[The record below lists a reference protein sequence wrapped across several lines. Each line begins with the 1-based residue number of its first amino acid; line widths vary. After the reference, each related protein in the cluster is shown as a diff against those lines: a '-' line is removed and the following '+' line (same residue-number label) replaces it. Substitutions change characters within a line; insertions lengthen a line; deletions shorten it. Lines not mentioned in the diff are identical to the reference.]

1 MHVWKQHAL
10 PLIFRLQSIPGAAG
24 PQRVALLL
32 LILYFVVGMLW
43 FTLDIDSIN
52 YPTKTPVIDAF
63 YFTVVTL
70 TTVGLV
76 TALLL
81 CVPPLALPSNLNACA
96 RAWVPIRACFGFVP
110 HAVVCQVVGS
120 SLNFLSFFLA

>member
-1 MHVWKQHAL
+1 M
-10 PLIFRLQSIPGAAG
+10 
-24 PQRVALLL
+24 ALLL

-76 TALLL
+76 TALRL

-120 SLNFLSFFLA
+120 SLNFLSSFLA